1 MDYKNPNY
9 HVIFTER
16 VERLRKLRRDPGLL
30 AALKVYYRENPID
43 FIADWGITMDPR
55 NIERGL
61 PAVIPL
67 IPFGKQREWLE
78 WMLKLWRGSQSGLTE
93 KSRDMGCSVNAMALF
108 STLALFHESFT
119 AGVGSRKEDLVDKVG
134 DPNTLFYKARMFLE
148 HVPAEFRGGWSATG
162 PGCSAHMKLSI
173 PGTGSTITGEAGNN
187 IGRGG
192 RASMYLVDESA
203 FLSNPMAVEASLSQT
218 TNCRI
223 DLSSVNGMD
232 NPFAQKRHGGKISV
246 FTFHWRDDPRKSQEW
261 YEKQVA
267 TLNPIIVA
275 QEIDLDYS
283 ASKEGILIP
292 SAWVQAA
299 LGAHEKLG
307 ILPSGIRKGALDVAD
322 EGLDL
327 NAFATRYGF
336 LLQSCEAWSGVGSDI
351 FQTVEKACLICD
363 ERMLASFDYDA
374 DGLGAGVRG
383 DLRIIN
389 SRPARAESQ
398 ITGLEFQ
405 GSGAVVNPDA
415 PAIKLPAGLT
425 EQDKKKVRTNK
436 DFFANRKAQGWWA
449 LRMRFQATYRA
460 VVEGMEYDPDEIIS
474 IPLDLPERTKLQ
486 MELSQPT
493 YSINTAGK
501 IIVDKAPDGARSPNH
516 ADAVMI
522 CYAPI
527 PVNKKTVGV
536 IF

>member
-1 MDYKNPNY
+1 M
-9 HVIFTER
+9 
-16 VERLRKLRRDPGLL
+16 RRDPGLVS
-30 AALKVYYRENPID
+30 ALKVYYKDNPID

-61 PAVIPL
+61 PAIIPL
-67 IPFGKQREWLE
+67 VPFGKQREWLQ
-78 WMLKLWRGSQSGLTE
+78 WLLDRWRASQGGLTE
-93 KSRDMGCSVNAMALF
+93 KSRDMGCSVSAMALF
-108 STLALFHESFT
+108 STLALFNASFT

-148 HVPAEFRGGWSATG
+148 HVPAEFRGGWSVQGA
-162 PGCSAHMKLSI
+162 GCSAHMKLMI
-173 PGTGSTITGEAGNN
+173 PETGATITGEAGAN

-192 RASMYLVDESA
+192 RASMYLTDEDA
-203 FLSNPMAVEASLSQT
+203 FLSSPMLVDAALSQT

-223 DLSSVNGMD
+223 RLSSVNGMD
-232 NPFAQKRHGGKISV
+232 NPFAQARHSGKVPV

-261 YEKQVA
+261 YDKQVA

-307 ILPSGIRKGALDVAD
+307 ILPTGVRKGALDVAD

-327 NAFATRYGF
+327 NAFATRHGF
-336 LLQSCEAWSGVGSDI
+336 MLQSCESWSGKGSDI
-351 FQTVEKACLICD
+351 FQTVEKACMICD
-363 ERMLASFDYDA
+363 ERMLSTFDYDA

-389 SRPARAESQ
+389 SRPARDESQ
-398 ITGLEFQ
+398 IKGVEFQ

-415 PAIKLPAGLT
+415 PAVKLPPGT
-425 EQDKKKVRTNK
+425 PDPDKRKVRTNK

-449 LRMRFQATYRA
+449 LRQRFQATYRA
-460 VVEGMEYDPDEIIS
+460 VVEGMPYDPDEIIS
-474 IPLDLPERTKLQ
+474 IPVDLSARTQLQ

-501 IIVDKAPDGARSPNH
+501 IIVDKAPDGSRSPNH

-522 CYAPI
+522 AFAPI
-527 PVNKKTVGV
+527 PLNTKT
-536 IF
+536 IAALF